1 MKYYAV
7 ITGASSGL
15 GTEFARTFAEKGLN
29 LFIVARR
36 RERLIELAAEIKSRY
51 GVEVEIMTAD
61 LSVREERDSVLA
73 RTAELPVA
81 VFVNNAGFGDC
92 GVFTE
97 TDLDKDLSMID
108 VNVSA
113 VHHLAKG
120 ILRQFN
126 RQGKGYL
133 LNVAS
138 SAGLL
143 PGGPYMAT
151 YYATKAYVTSLTR
164 AIARELKESGS
175 RIYVGAL
182 CPGPVDT
189 EFNSVADVEF
199 ALPGISA
206 GYCVRYAVR
215 RMLRRQTIIV
225 PTLRMKI
232 AVTAGRIISPAAAV
246 AITGRQ
252 QKRKMDD
259 LLPET

>member
-1 MKYYAV
+1 M
-7 ITGASSGL
+7 
-15 GTEFARTFAEKGLN
+15 
-29 LFIVARR
+29 
-36 RERLIELAAEIKSRY
+36 
-51 GVEVEIMTAD
+51 EVEILTAD
-61 LSVREERDSVLA
+61 LSAREERDRVLS
-73 RTAELPVA
+73 RTAELPVG
-81 VFVNNAGFGDC
+81 VFINNAGFGDC

-97 TDLDKDLSMID
+97 TDLEKDLSMID

-120 ILRQFN
+120 ILQQFG

-164 AIARELKESGS
+164 AVARELKELGS
-175 RIYVGAL
+175 RVYVGAL

-189 EFNSVADVEF
+189 EFNRVADVEF

-206 GYCVRYAVR
+206 KYCVRYAVR
-215 RMLRRQTIIV
+215 QMLRRETIIV
-225 PTLRMKI
+225 PTLRMKA
-232 AVTAGRIISPAAAV
+232 AVTAGRLISPATAV

-252 QKRKMDD
+252 QKRKM
-259 LLPET
+259 